1 MSYKYKEKIKED
13 LEYSLAGVS
22 IDYYSSEELIHK
34 QKIKELDHVYAQA
47 AKADEYEAKAKAYD
61 DIRYAMEMQTAIG
74 VSDEDTLIDIE
85 HVIIRLIE
93 SGGSDD

>member
-1 MSYKYKEKIKED
+1 MSYEYKEKIKED
-13 LEYSLAGVS
+13 LEYSLEGVS
-22 IDYYSSEELIHK
+22 IDYYSSEELIYK
-34 QKIKELDHVYAQA
+34 QKVKELDNVYAQA

>member
-1 MSYKYKEKIKED
+1 MSYKYEASIKEAINI
-13 LEYSLAGVS
+13 EYHTDFSGFMNR
-22 IDYYSSEELIHK
+22 
-34 QKIKELDHVYAQA
+34 IKEIDHVYAQA

-85 HVIIRLIE
+85 HVIVSLIE
-93 SGGSDD
+93 RMGSGESDD